1 MKRILL
7 IASLILFAATAAFAD
22 LHGSWTAGVSDT
34 TKPGRLQMNIT
45 RGYNHQFGNSMNI
58 ADFTNLTEAQVNSGA
73 AVPVQ
78 FQLARDAGTVSFEG
92 TFKNGDGA
100 GQWTFAPSRNYV
112 ASIRALGVDID
123 SDRDSDKTD
132 EDDLLS
138 YTLLDVSTSYIKSMM
153 SIGYRES
160 MDKYT
165 SMRIFRVTP
174 EYVNEMR
181 DAGFDHLSADDLVTT
196 RIHKVTPDY
205 IRQMRA
211 AGWKLSLDE
220 LVSTR
225 IHKATPEFAEEMR
238 KLGYPNLSFDDLI
251 AFRIHKVTPEFIKD
265 LRELGYDH
273 VSAEDLVSMR
283 IFKVTPEYIR
293 DLKAAGYSGIPVEK
307 LIDMKIHR
315 IDLTQLRK

>member
-7 IASLILFAATAAFAD
+7 IASLILFAATTASAD
-22 LHGSWTAGVSDT
+22 LHGSWTASANDD
-34 TKPGRLQMNIT
+34 PLSRGRMHMNISQ
-45 RGYNHQFGNSMNI
+45 GYSHNFGNTMNI
-58 ADFTNLTEAQVNSGA
+58 ADFTGITEAQVNSGA

-78 FQLARDAGTVSFEG
+78 FQLARDAGTVAFEG
-92 TFKNGDGA
+92 SFKNGDGA
-100 GQWTFAPSRNYV
+100 GQWTFAPSRSYV
-112 ASIRALGVDID
+112 ASIRALGVDFD
-123 SDRDSDKTD
+123 GEKAD

-138 YTLLDVSTSYIKSMM
+138 YALLDVSTSYIKSMM
-153 SIGYRES
+153 TIGYRES

-165 SMRIFRVTP
+165 SFRIFRVTP
-174 EYVNEMR
+174 ELVSELR
-181 DAGFDHLSADDLVTT
+181 DLGYDHIDADDLVAT

-225 IHKATPEFAEEMR
+225 IHKATPEFAAEMR
-238 KLGYPNLSFDDLI
+238 TLGYGDLSYDDLI

-273 VSAEDLVSMR
+273 VSADDLVAMR
-283 IFKVTPEYIR
+283 IHGVTPEYIR

-315 IDLTQLRK
+315 IDLTRLR

>member
-1 MKRILL
+1 MKRTFVITAAL
-7 IASLILFAATAAFAD
+7 LFAATTAFAD
-22 LHGSWTAGVSDT
+22 LHGSWTASVSD
-34 TKPGRLQMNIT
+34 TKPGRLHMNIT
-45 RGYNHQFGNSMNI
+45 RGNNHQFGNSMNI
-58 ADFTNLTEAQVNSGA
+58 ADFTNLTEGQVNSGVA
-73 AVPVQ
+73 APVQ

-100 GQWTFAPSRNYV
+100 GQWTFAPSRSYV
-112 ASIRALGVDID
+112 ASIRALGVDFD
-123 SDRDSDKTD
+123 DEKTD
-132 EDDLLS
+132 EDDLLG
-138 YTLLDVSTSYIKSMM
+138 YALLDVSTSYIKSMM

-165 SMRIFRVTP
+165 SMRIFNVTP
-174 EYVNEMR
+174 EYVAEMR

-238 KLGYPNLSFDDLI
+238 KLGYPDLSYDDLI

-273 VSAEDLVSMR
+273 VSADNLVSMR

-315 IDLTQLRK
+315 IDITKLK

>member
-7 IASLILFAATAAFAD
+7 IASLILFAATTASAD
-22 LHGSWTAGVSDT
+22 LHGSWTASAGSDPLT
-34 TKPGRLQMNIT
+34 RGRMHMNISQ
-45 RGYNHQFGNSMNI
+45 GYNHHFGNTMNI
-58 ADFTNLTEAQVNSGA
+58 ADFTGLTEAQVNNGA

-78 FQLARDAGTVSFEG
+78 FQLARDAGTVAFEG
-92 TFKNGDGA
+92 SFKNGDGA
-100 GQWTFAPSRNYV
+100 GQWTFAPSRSYV
-112 ASIRALGVDID
+112 ASIRALGVDFD
-123 SDRDSDKTD
+123 GDKTD
-132 EDDLLS
+132 DDDLLS

-153 SIGYRES
+153 AIGYRES

-165 SMRIFRVTP
+165 SMRIFKVTP

-181 DAGFDHLSADDLVTT
+181 DLGYDHISADDLVAT

-220 LVSTR
+220 LVATR

-238 KLGYPNLSFDDLI
+238 KLGYANLSYDDLI
-251 AFRIHKVTPEFIKD
+251 SFRIHKVTPEFIKE
-265 LRELGYDH
+265 LRELGYDR
-273 VSAEDLVSMR
+273 VSADDLIAMR
-283 IFKVTPEYIR
+283 IHRVTPEYIR
-293 DLKAAGYSGIPVEK
+293 DLKTAGYSRIPVEK

-315 IDLTQLRK
+315 IDITKLK